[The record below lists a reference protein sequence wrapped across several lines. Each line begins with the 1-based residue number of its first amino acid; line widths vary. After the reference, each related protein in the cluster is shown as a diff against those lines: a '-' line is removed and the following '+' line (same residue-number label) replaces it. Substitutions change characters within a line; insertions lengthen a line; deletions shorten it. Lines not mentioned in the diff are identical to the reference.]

1 MNKNETSSQPH
12 HISPGKV
19 ILVIVLLVVVVGAIA
34 VAGYLPMKARE
45 EAAAAAAKE
54 EKVTLPR
61 VGAVLVKRAAQDS
74 EVVLPGTISALAEA
88 SVFARASG
96 YVKKRYVD
104 IGDRVKSGQLMA
116 EIEAPELD
124 QQVAQARAAVSQAQ
138 QQLGQ
143 AKASLLQAQSQRD
156 LAKITAARY
165 NNLVTK
171 GAVARQDA
179 DTQDAAFKTAEAL
192 VAAQEAN
199 VSAAGENVRQS
210 EANLQRIISLQDFKS
225 VRAPFAGIVTVR
237 NIEVGSLISANGGGQ
252 GMTSNS
258 AGSGSATGNEMY
270 RVAQVGTVRIL
281 ENVPQTNAPGIH
293 VGMPSEIT
301 VTEFPGRKF
310 PGKVARTSNS
320 LDPASRT
327 MLVEVH
333 VNNADGKL
341 LPGMYAEVRFRSH
354 RDNPP
359 FLIPGDSV
367 IAANAG
373 PQVAILQE
381 PDTAGDNGNPETR
394 GAKKV
399 HLVPVQ
405 LGRDFGTQTEVIAG
419 LQGTEMVVMN
429 PSDDV
434 REGALVR
441 AEVTAGRGGGSDK
454 GDKSAAPAQKGAAK

>member
-1 MNKNETSSQPH
+1 MNSPDTSSKPH

-19 ILVIVLLVVVVGAIA
+19 IFVIVLLALVVGAIA

-61 VGAVLVKRAAQDS
+61 VGAVMVKRAAQDS

-104 IGDRVKSGQLMA
+104 IGDHVKAGQLMA

-156 LAKITAARY
+156 LAKITSPRY

-179 DTQDAAFKTAEAL
+179 DTQDAAFKTSEAL

-199 VSAAGENVRQS
+199 VSAAAENVRQA
-210 EANLQRIISLQDFKS
+210 EANLQRILSLQDFKS

-252 GMTSNS
+252 GISGNS
-258 AGSGSATGNEMY
+258 AAAGSATGNEMY

-281 ENVPQTNAPGIH
+281 ENVPQANAPGIH

-310 PGKVARTSNS
+310 LGKVARTSNE

-327 MLVEVH
+327 MLVEVQ

-341 LPGMYAEVRFRSH
+341 LPGMYAEVHFRSH

-367 IAANAG
+367 IAANSG

-399 HLVPVQ
+399 HLLAVQ
-405 LGRDFGTQTEVIAG
+405 LGRDFGTQTEIIAG
-419 LQGTEMVVMN
+419 LQGTEMVVTN

-434 REGALVR
+434 REGALVK
-441 AEVTAGRGGGSDK
+441 AEVSAGRGGSDK
-454 GDKSAAPAQKGAAK
+454 GATPAPKGAAK